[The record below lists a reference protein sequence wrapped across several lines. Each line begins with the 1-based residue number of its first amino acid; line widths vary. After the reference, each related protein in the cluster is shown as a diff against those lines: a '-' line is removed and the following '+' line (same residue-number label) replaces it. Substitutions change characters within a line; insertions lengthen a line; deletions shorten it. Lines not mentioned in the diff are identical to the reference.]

1 MGFLFTSQRYARLAA
16 TGIRRNPLRSGLTCL
31 AVALAVGLFL
41 GAMGLHDGYAAAL
54 SNSVDRMGYHVLVT
68 AKGCPYETATLVLR
82 GGNIPMYVDESLVE
96 ILHADPAYE
105 SGTRFLMQGVE
116 NGDNNT
122 FTVFI
127 GIDDQFTKLKPWMKL
142 QQGAW
147 FSGPEAA
154 EAILGY
160 NAAEFLRKKT
170 GDTIPVTH
178 YGRTLVVRGV
188 FDRTGSQD
196 DGMIFLPLAFTQKLF
211 ERQGKLTGIGVR
223 LNDITK
229 MGPFLDRAFEIPSMQ
244 AITVSQFRGTILD
257 LLGTARALMLIGTLV
272 GVIIAALGVFNSVL
286 VSVTERSQ
294 ELGVLKVLG
303 ASPSQVFAV
312 VTVETLLLG
321 LIGGLT
327 GVALAVAVGAVSDGF
342 VGRLLPY
349 APVPASGHLI
359 AVDAAHAAAGVAGA
373 LVVSVMAGMIPA
385 LRASLI
391 PAVRSL
397 RGGRA
402 W

>member
-1 MGFLFTSQRYARLAA
+1 MPFLLTIQRYARLAVA
-16 TGIRRNPLRSGLTCL
+16 GLRRNPLRSGLTCL

-54 SNSVDRMGYHVLVT
+54 ANSVDKMGYHVLVT

-82 GGNIPMYVDESLVE
+82 GGNIPMYVDESLVG
-96 ILHADPAYE
+96 ILRADPAYE
-105 SGTRFLMQGVE
+105 NGTRFLMQGVE
-116 NGDNNT
+116 NGDSKT

-127 GIDDQFTKLKPWMKL
+127 GVDDQFLTLKPWMRL

-147 FSGPEAA
+147 FSGPEAS

-160 NAAEFLRKKT
+160 NAAEVLRLKT
-170 GDTIPVTH
+170 GDSLPVTR
-178 YGRTLVVRGV
+178 YGKTLSVRGV
-188 FDRTGSQD
+188 LDRTGSQD
-196 DGMIFLPLAFTQKLF
+196 DGMIFLPLAFAQKLF

-223 LNDITK
+223 LTDVTR

-257 LLGTARALMLIGTLV
+257 LLGTARALMLLGTLV

-286 VSVTERSQ
+286 VSVTERRH

-303 ASPSQVFAV
+303 ASPGQVFAV
-312 VTVETLLLG
+312 VTTETSLLG
-321 LIGGLT
+321 LLGGLA
-327 GVALAVAVGAVSDGF
+327 GVTLATLVGSVSDDF

-359 AVDAAHAAAGVAGA
+359 SIDTLHAVEGVMGA
-373 LVVSVMAGMIPA
+373 LIVSVLAGLVPA
-385 LRASLI
+385 LRASLV
-391 PAVRSL
+391 PAVQSL
-397 RGGRA
+397 RGGRT
-402 W
+402 

>member
-1 MGFLFTSQRYARLAA
+1 M
-16 TGIRRNPLRSGLTCL
+16 TCL

-54 SNSVDRMGYHVLVT
+54 ANSVEKMGYHVLVT

-82 GGNIPMYVDESLVE
+82 GGNIPMYVDESLVD
-96 ILHADPAYE
+96 ILKADPAYL

-116 NGDNNT
+116 NGDNDT

-127 GIDDQFTKLKPWMKL
+127 GIDDQFVELKPWMKL
-142 QQGAW
+142 QQGEW
-147 FSGPEAA
+147 FSGPEAS

-160 NAAEFLRKKT
+160 NVAEVMRKKT
-170 GDTIPVTH
+170 GDTIPVTR
-178 YGRTLVVRGV
+178 YGRTLTVRGV

-196 DGMIFLPLAFTQKLF
+196 DGMIFLPLLFTQKLF

-223 LNDITK
+223 LTDVTR

-257 LLGTARALMLIGTLV
+257 LLGTARALMLLGTLV

-286 VSVTERSQ
+286 VSVTERRQ
-294 ELGVLKVLG
+294 ELGILKVLG
-303 ASPSQVFAV
+303 ASPAQVFAV
-312 VTVETLLLG
+312 VTAETSLLG
-321 LIGGLT
+321 LMGGAL
-327 GVALAVAVGAVSDGF
+327 GVSLAIAAGAVSDDF
-342 VGRLLPY
+342 VIRLLPF

-359 AVDAAHAAAGVAGA
+359 SIDSAHAAAGMAGA
-373 LVVSVMAGMIPA
+373 VLVSVLAGLIPA
-385 LRASLI
+385 LRASFV
-391 PAVRSL
+391 PAVQSL
-397 RGGRA
+397 RGSRI
-402 W
+402 